1 MTLEEFIDMCE
12 LSLCILVADY
22 TPSHFY
28 SYRIPTESDFKRKV
42 MRVFCANCGVIYI
55 ILRKSE

>member
-22 TPSHFY
+22 TPSH
-28 SYRIPTESDFKRKV
+28 SYLFRLPTKADFKRKI
-42 MRVFCANCGVIYI
+42 MRVVSANYGEIFIV
-55 ILRKSE
+55 LKNSE